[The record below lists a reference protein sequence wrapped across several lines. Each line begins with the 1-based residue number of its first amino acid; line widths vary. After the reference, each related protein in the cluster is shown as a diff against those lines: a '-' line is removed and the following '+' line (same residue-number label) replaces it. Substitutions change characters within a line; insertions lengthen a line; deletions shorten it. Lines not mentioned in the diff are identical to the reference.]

1 MSYKILKTWL
11 KKCNDLR
18 KLDFNPEIEIKTK
31 LLYVKHYNPISIKV
45 LKNMLNIII
54 LFQLS
59 Y

>member
-31 LLYVKHYNPISIKV
+31 LLYVKHYNPISIKL
-45 LKNMLNIII
+45 LKNNNRNLY
-54 LFQLS
+54 LLLK
-59 Y
+59 